1 MDKLKRGETAQ
12 FFALLRQHIGAEKPD
27 FGNGDS
33 PLSLLYEVYNELNSM
48 DTDQIRAD
56 FEALYPYDYDAIET
70 VLKRG
75 TEKARQAIYAEY
87 SLRRD
92 WYEVD
97 IEISEDQEELFTNEV
112 IKDYFKHLLTDAIQ
126 KKEVMF
132 FNQPAVFDGGWTV
145 HNEPTLTALYED
157 SIDFFQKYYDGDL
170 TYDAMTIQ
178 RRVIRQYEKG
188 LI

>member
-1 MDKLKRGETAQ
+1 MNIKLDYTVRGKFTSHY
-12 FFALLRQHIGAEKPD
+12 FSG
-27 FGNGDS
+27 
-33 PLSLLYEVYNELNSM
+33 EVYVHITKKEARFVARRHFIWENSIERL
-48 DTDQIRAD
+48 D
-56 FEALYPYDYDAIET
+56 YPYDYDAIET

-92 WYEVD
+92 WYELE

>member
-1 MDKLKRGETAQ
+1 MRFIPALWYSCSVCLNYFSSIFSNRSQCLITA
-12 FFALLRQHIGAEKPD
+12 H
-27 FGNGDS
+27 
-33 PLSLLYEVYNELNSM
+33 
-48 DTDQIRAD
+48 
-56 FEALYPYDYDAIET
+56 
-70 VLKRG
+70 
-75 TEKARQAIYAEY
+75 AEY